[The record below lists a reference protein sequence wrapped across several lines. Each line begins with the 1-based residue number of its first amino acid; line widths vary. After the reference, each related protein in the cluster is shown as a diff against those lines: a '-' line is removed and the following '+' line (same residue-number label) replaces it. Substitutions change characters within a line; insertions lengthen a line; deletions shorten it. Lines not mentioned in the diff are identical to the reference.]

1 MLNLRVD
8 EYIAKAQPFAKPI
21 LEKIRSLVHQ
31 AYPLVEEKIKWGFPH
46 FDVAGEMMCSMAAF
60 KQHCSFGFWKAS
72 LLDDPNN
79 LFLERGEGM
88 GHFGKMQSLNDLP
101 SDDIFLDYIHRA
113 IQLNLDGI
121 KVKKTAQKS
130 IPAAEVVAPD
140 DLIRA
145 LEAVPAAMHHFETF
159 SNSHRKEYIVWIND
173 AKTEKT
179 RLSRIEKAVAQLS
192 EGKSQNW
199 KYQQKKA

>member
-1 MLNLRVD
+1 MLNPKVD
-8 EYIAKAQPFAKPI
+8 EYIAKAQPFAQPI

-31 AYPLVEEKIKWGFPH
+31 ADPNTEEKIKWGFPH
-46 FDVAGEMMCSMAAF
+46 FESKGAALCSMAAF

-72 LLDDPNN
+72 LLEDPNN

-88 GHFGKMQSLNDLP
+88 GHFGKMQSLADLP
-101 SDDIFLDYIHRA
+101 EDDIMLDYLHRA
-113 IQLNLDGI
+113 IQLNIDGI

-140 DLIRA
+140 DLIKA
-145 LEAVPAAMHHFETF
+145 LEAVPPAMHTFENF
-159 SNSHRKEYIVWIND
+159 SNSNRKEYILWITD

-179 RLSRIEKAVAQLS
+179 RLNRIEKAVAQMA
-192 EGKSQNW
+192 EGKPHNW
-199 KYQQKKA
+199 QYQLKKA